1 MQRRRFIT
9 AATAAAGMGLLAGC
23 TGGDGDAAG
32 ADPLTIGVLVPF
44 SGDYAWVGA
53 NVLPAVQMVAEQV
66 NEAGGI
72 GGRQLRVVQGD
83 TEALPDASL
92 SATQQLISVEEVA
105 GIIGPT
111 SLTYSAVAD
120 LFVENG
126 VPTVTPTA
134 GTTTLDTQG
143 GEYVYR
149 TVPSDSIGGRAIAAA
164 AREERINGVGSFG
177 SMALMVGQREVY
189 QSFKQPIGSSFTEFG
204 GEVVSE
210 LDFRTGKASYE
221 SEVQALTEA
230 APEITALV
238 ASIEDSVKIME
249 AAYQAGYEGSWFLTQ
264 DQTNVDFLSQ
274 SEAVVTDGALGIQEA
289 PYEAAQADGR
299 AAAFDA
305 AIQEYAGWEETRLFA
320 TNAYDAANLLF
331 LAMHKGQVDNGA
343 VDRAS
348 TAANVRAVASPDG
361 TVVTDFDSGAAAISE
376 GTAVDYRGLVGPID
390 FNEFGDIAAPFS
402 IRRAEGDRWVE
413 AGRVRPADL

>member
-1 MQRRRFIT
+1 
-9 AATAAAGMGLLAGC
+9 
-23 TGGDGDAAG
+23 
-32 ADPLTIGVLVPF
+32 
-44 SGDYAWVGA
+44 
-53 NVLPAVQMVAEQV
+53 
-66 NEAGGI
+66 
-72 GGRQLRVVQGD
+72 
-83 TEALPDASL
+83 
-92 SATQQLISVEEVA
+92 
-105 GIIGPT
+105 
-111 SLTYSAVAD
+111 
-120 LFVENG
+120 
-126 VPTVTPTA
+126 
-134 GTTTLDTQG
+134 
-143 GEYVYR
+143 
-149 TVPSDSIGGRAIAAA
+149 
-164 AREERINGVGSFG
+164 
-177 SMALMVGQREVY
+177 
-189 QSFKQPIGSSFTEFG
+189 
-204 GEVVSE
+204 
-210 LDFRTGKASYE
+210 
-221 SEVQALTEA
+221 
-230 APEITALV
+230 
-238 ASIEDSVKIME
+238 
-249 AAYQAGYEGSWFLTQ
+249 
-264 DQTNVDFLSQ
+264 VDFLSQ

>member
-23 TGGDGDAAG
+23 TGGDGG
-32 ADPLTIGVLVPF
+32 EGSADPLTVGVLVPF

-53 NVLPAVQMVAEQV
+53 NVLPVVQMVAEEV
-66 NEAGGI
+66 NAAGGI

-189 QSFKQPIGSSFTEFG
+189 QSFKEPIGSSFTEFG
-204 GEVVSE
+204 GTVVSE

-221 SEVQALTEA
+221 SEVQALTDA

-299 AAAFDA
+299 AAAFDE
-305 AIQEYAGWEETRLFA
+305 AIQAYAGWEETRLFA

-331 LAMHKGQVDNGA
+331 LAMHQGQVDDGA

-348 TAANVRAVASPDG
+348 TAANVRAVAAPDG

-402 IRRAEGDRWVE
+402 IRRADGDSWVE